1 MQLLCHY
8 LKSVIY
14 IFSLLL
20 SVLLVVFMILKFIL
34 LLNGALYK

>member
-1 MQLLCHY
+1 MPLF
-8 LKSVIY
+8 KISDIY
-14 IFSLLL
+14 IFLLL